1 MTIKCETCGH
11 YFPRTLRGE
20 ALAKAIEDHEEKV
33 HASTQ
38 SKPIG
43 VRGRR

>member
-1 MTIKCETCGH
+1 MTIVCRTCG
-11 YFPRTLRGE
+11 YEFPRTLRGE
-20 ALAKAIEDHEEKV
+20 RLAAAVEEHEEKV

-43 VRGRR
+43 VRGRH